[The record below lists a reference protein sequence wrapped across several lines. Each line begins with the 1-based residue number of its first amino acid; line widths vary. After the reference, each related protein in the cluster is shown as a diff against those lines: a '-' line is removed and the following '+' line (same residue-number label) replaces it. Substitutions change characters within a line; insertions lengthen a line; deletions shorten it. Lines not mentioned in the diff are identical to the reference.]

1 LGTVMPK
8 WSTPST
14 PGIGEPFADVRAC
27 ARSPSV
33 ALGAPSATADSEKIS
48 RAIAVQ
54 RVARFAERFLID
66 PPLVDA
72 AEANAL
78 NGSKQDRPAIFKPSP
93 AVRLLISSCQ
103 PSVGRDDPD
112 RRGQALSRP
121 PSRSRDFNRAAGRVL
136 WVLALDGYSVAARRS
151 ARPTLSP
158 SIGELPWSQQP
169 RGPRRTKTMP
179 VLYGPAS

>member
-1 LGTVMPK
+1 MPK

-48 RAIAVQ
+48 RATAVQ

-78 NGSKQDRPAIFKPSP
+78 NGLKQDRRRSFQASP
-93 AVRLLISSCQ
+93 TT
-103 PSVGRDDPD
+103 
-112 RRGQALSRP
+112 
-121 PSRSRDFNRAAGRVL
+121 RAAVPGGMLLRISTGRLGRVQS
-136 WVLALDGYSVAARRS
+136 VLKTSPLS
-151 ARPTLSP
+151 ARACFLASAP
-158 SIGELPWSQQP
+158 SATHSAP
-169 RGPRRTKTMP
+169 RSLR
-179 VLYGPAS
+179 

>member
-1 LGTVMPK
+1 MPK

-48 RAIAVQ
+48 RATAVQ

-78 NGSKQDRPAIFKPSP
+78 NGLKQDRRRSFQARRRRA
-93 AVRLLISSCQ
+93 AV
-103 PSVGRDDPD
+103 PG
-112 RRGQALSRP
+112 GMLSRSTGRP
-121 PSRSRDFNRAAGRVL
+121 GGCSRS
-136 WVLALDGYSVAARRS
+136 
-151 ARPTLSP
+151 
-158 SIGELPWSQQP
+158 
-169 RGPRRTKTMP
+169 
-179 VLYGPAS
+179 